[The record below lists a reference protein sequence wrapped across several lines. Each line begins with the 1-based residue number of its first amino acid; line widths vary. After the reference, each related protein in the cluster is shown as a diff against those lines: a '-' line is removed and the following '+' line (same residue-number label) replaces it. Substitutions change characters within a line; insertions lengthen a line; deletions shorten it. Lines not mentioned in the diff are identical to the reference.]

1 MGILP
6 YSGKEVPAL
15 GLPVPPRPQSLGLDW
30 GDVLV
35 RSLVRV
41 VNAVKPTPGSL
52 MACGGIPALPLASW
66 VMEPPVPQSPHL
78 QNGNYNQVF
87 FGALL

>member
-6 YSGKEVPAL
+6 CSGKEVPAL
-15 GLPVPPRPQSLGLDW
+15 GLPVQPRPQSLGLDW

-35 RSLVRV
+35 RPLVRV

-66 VMEPPVPQSPHL
+66 VMEPPVPQSLHL